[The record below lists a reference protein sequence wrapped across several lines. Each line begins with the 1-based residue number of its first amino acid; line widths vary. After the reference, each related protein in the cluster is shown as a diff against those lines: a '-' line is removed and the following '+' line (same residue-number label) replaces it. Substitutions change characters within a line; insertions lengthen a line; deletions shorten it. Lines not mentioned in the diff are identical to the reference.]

1 MTEAVRFSE
10 SISVRLP
17 AGSTAFVQALAR
29 EGNTKQAEI
38 GRQLFLEALK
48 ARGFDPAAIPARD
61 AGTLYDSLEGLQR
74 YAKVEGDQIKFVSY
88 HDEHP
93 GEGWLPVEHR
103 DSEPFDPEIHWR
115 LAPTFTIVDQY
126 ATPNRVIAEY
136 RVVPKN
142 GEAP

>member
-48 ARGFDPAAIPARD
+48 ARGFDPASYVALEHKTNPASPQSQQT
-61 AGTLYDSLEGLQR
+61 A
-74 YAKVEGDQIKFVSY
+74 
-88 HDEHP
+88 
-93 GEGWLPVEHR
+93 
-103 DSEPFDPEIHWR
+103 SE
-115 LAPTFTIVDQY
+115 
-126 ATPNRVIAEY
+126 IA
-136 RVVPKN
+136 
-142 GEAP
+142 